1 MDHDRI
7 ADEKFGTFPGRTG
20 EGLYFYRVLPL
31 ANLEVLYK
39 KRISDLC
46 REANYSRHVRFV
58 MYHTETQPKGRDML
72 L

>member
-7 ADEKFGTFPGRTG
+7 ADEKFGTLPGRTG

-39 KRISDLC
+39 KKKEFQTFAEKQTTS
-46 REANYSRHVRFV
+46 
-58 MYHTETQPKGRDML
+58 GML
-72 L
+72 GL